1 MLPIS
6 ICIITK
12 NEAEKLEKCL
22 KALRPYPFEI
32 IVTDTGS
39 TDNSKEIAFQY
50 ADKVIDFT
58 WINDFSAARN
68 FCASQASYDMILP
81 MDTDEYV
88 TEIDLDSL
96 TDVMNKNPKGVG
108 EILRFDYF
116 ESNGAKHV
124 QEVRVTR
131 LYNRKYYTYTKP
143 IHENIVPKNNISFYT
158 YHIPVLVDHD
168 GYLGSQES
176 LDAKALRDIQIL
188 ERELEKDPSDPYL
201 YFQIGQSYLIMRQE
215 QKALE
220 YLRKAIVHNPPVN
233 NDYTRILIKNYGE
246 ILLTEDCLDEAE
258 SVLRYY
264 DAYQTNADYLCLV
277 GKLYIQRNEP
287 LKALPELIKALTAQ
301 EYDSPESKK
310 EIPSYFIGHI
320 YQCYGQNEIAIQH
333 FRNCGNYPPAIE
345 RLKML
350 GV

>member
-39 TDNSKEIAFQY
+39 TDNSKEIALQY

-131 LYNRKYYTYTKP
+131 LYNRKYYTYAKP

-188 ERELEKDPSDPYL
+188 ERELEKDSSDPYL

-220 YLRKAIVHNPPVN
+220 YLRKAIAHNPP
-233 NDYTRILIKNYGE
+233 
-246 ILLTEDCLDEAE
+246 
-258 SVLRYY
+258 
-264 DAYQTNADYLCLV
+264 V